1 MIGQSKLLAAQ
12 TDKPVSV
19 CYILSYYS
27 PNYVRTSTLLGALSG
42 CKKIELFQAINTAT
56 GITRYIETIFK
67 LIKIKIIHNPDWYI
81 LGFRGYELYP
91 IIRLITFRKK
101 LIFDHMMSPYDSLI
115 NEKKK
120 FRQGSLMDFL
130 IFHYEKWILHSADI
144 VLTDTTSHQTFIA
157 NVFAVPKDKIHTI
170 PVGANEDLFYP
181 RQNHPI
187 QAEGNKF
194 HVLFYGSFLPL
205 HGIDVIL
212 HAASLLKSEPIIFS
226 LIGGNRTDLS
236 FFNNTIKELNLQN
249 IQHINWVDLEE
260 LPNNMHNADLILG
273 GPFGNTGQARRVITG
288 KTFQAM
294 ASGKPVII
302 GETENDS
309 YFQDKINSL
318 IVPQGNPDSLA
329 DAIRW
334 AHEHA
339 NLLPA
344 IGEKGRQLY
353 LENFSIDCIKKQIA
367 NLFIQ

>member
-1 MIGQSKLLAAQ
+1 MTGQSKLLTAQ
-12 TDKPVSV
+12 TDKPLSV

-27 PNYVRTSTLLGALSG
+27 PNYVRTATLLAALSR
-42 CKKIELFQAINTAT
+42 CRRIQLFQATNTT
-56 GITRYIETIFK
+56 KGIARYIETLFK
-67 LIKIKIIHNPDWYI
+67 LIKIKIRHNPDWYI
-81 LGFRGYELYP
+81 LGFRGYELFP
-91 IIRLITFRKK
+91 IIRLITYGKK

-120 FRQGSLMDFL
+120 FRQGGLLDFL

-144 VLTDTTSHQTFIA
+144 VLTDTPSHQMFIA
-157 NVFAVPKDKIHTI
+157 NVFTVPEDKIHAI
-170 PVGANEDLFYP
+170 PVGANENLFYP
-181 RQNHPI
+181 GQKCHSTERSDFN
-187 QAEGNKF
+187 
-194 HVLFYGSFLPL
+194 VLFYGSFLPL

-212 HAASLLKSEPIIFS
+212 HAASLLKSEPISFT

-236 FFNNTIKELNLQN
+236 SFHNTIKELNLQN
-249 IQHINWVDLEE
+249 IQHLNWVDLEN
-260 LPNNMHNADLILG
+260 LPEFMHNADLVLG

-288 KTFQAM
+288 KTFQAL

-302 GETENDS
+302 GETDNDS

-334 AHEHA
+334 SYTHSD
-339 NLLPA
+339 LLPE

-353 LENFSIDCIKKQIA
+353 LENFSIDCIKKHIR